1 MRVKTSVTL
10 PAGLLEEI
18 DRVHD
23 NRSAFLE
30 LAARSYLDRR
40 PRMLRETRDAE
51 ILNLQAGRLNREA
64 ADVLE
69 YQNLDAG
76 HRLALARP

>member
-10 PAGLLEEI
+10 PSGLLEEI

-40 PRMLRETRDAE
+40 TRTLREARDAE
-51 ILNLQAGRLNREA
+51 ILNLQADRLNREA
-64 ADVLE
+64 AEVLE
-69 YQNLDAG
+69 YQNLDG
-76 HRLALARP
+76 